1 MTSLSQN
8 TPSNIASLES
18 SQAACL
24 RKIAARIRN
33 LSRKTSDAILEIGRE
48 LLKVKAE
55 TAHGTFTQWVENDCG
70 LTRRS
75 AQNYMRVATFAADKS
90 ASVALLSPGVLYR
103 LAAKSTPA
111 EIVSAV
117 LRLLDGGS
125 VPTESEVAELFAA
138 TPTSA
143 AAFAEPEMD
152 NSFLLAA
159 ALLSSVGAARAQELL
174 NSWRLVGR
182 HLGIMVEE
190 QSIDPDPMMRST
202 SCQALDPGFNLVR
215 VPNNEDCFSVQAD
228 AGNREWVAP
237 PDHPADVACHPNQ
250 PILEHAA
257 PADEPG
263 PTAAA
268 EGNADAGQPD
278 FTTDS
283 EGPLHGIPDFLRY
296 TNRR

>member
-8 TPSNIASLES
+8 TPFTIASLES
-18 SQAACL
+18 SQAASL

-138 TPTSA
+138 TPTNA
-143 AAFAEPEMD
+143 AAFAEPEMG

-174 NSWRLVGR
+174 NSWKLVGR
-182 HLGIMVEE
+182 HLGIMVEQ

-202 SCQALDPGFNLVR
+202 SCELDSGLNLVR
-215 VPNNEDCFSVQAD
+215 DPNNEDCFSVQAD
-228 AGNREWVAP
+228 AGDREWVAP
-237 PDHPADVACHPNQ
+237 PDRPTDIACHPNQ
-250 PILEHAA
+250 ALILEHAA
-257 PADEPG
+257 PADAPG
-263 PTAAA
+263 PTTAA